1 MKLGSDYKVFGR
13 SFDGLDLRFLLPIK
27 KHYPRDYQRILELIP
42 LADLEIFEVGVRK
55 WQNTDDRKQQIADA
69 KAAAKAKA
77 NQWKRKQK
85 PAVKM
90 PELTGDPETD
100 SRADL
105 DAVKQGFRDR
115 LKAETSAR
123 WMRQTANI
131 GLHVFQSRAQS
142 EAFLR
147 EIGWRKF
154 GDKYLDGVKVAKM
167 MGIELP
173 DDEVPYVAEP
183 KIDKA
188 WAGLV
193 ADEDK

>member
-1 MKLGSDYKVFGR
+1 M
-13 SFDGLDLRFLLPIK
+13 
-27 KHYPRDYQRILELIP
+27 
-42 LADLEIFEVGVRK
+42 A
-55 WQNTDDRKQQIADA
+55 NTDARKQQIADA

-115 LKAETSAR
+115 LKAENKRKVDATDSR
-123 WMRQTANI
+123 YWCC
-131 GLHVFQSRAQS
+131 LCFQSHEQLM
-142 EAFLR
+142 AFLNQS
-147 EIGWRKF
+147 GMRKF
-154 GDKYLDGVKVAKM
+154 GTKYLNGEKVAEM

-173 DDEVPYVAEP
+173 DVDVPYLPEP
-183 KIDKA
+183 RIDKA
-188 WAGLV
+188 WADLV
-193 ADEDK
+193 DD

>member
-1 MKLGSDYKVFGR
+1 M
-13 SFDGLDLRFLLPIK
+13 
-27 KHYPRDYQRILELIP
+27 
-42 LADLEIFEVGVRK
+42 A
-55 WQNTDDRKQQIADA
+55 NTDDRKQQIADA

-105 DAVKQGFRDR
+105 DAVKQGFRNR
-115 LKAETSAR
+115 LKAENKRKVDATDSEY
-123 WMRQTANI
+123 WFCMC
-131 GLHVFQSRAQS
+131 FQSRAQS